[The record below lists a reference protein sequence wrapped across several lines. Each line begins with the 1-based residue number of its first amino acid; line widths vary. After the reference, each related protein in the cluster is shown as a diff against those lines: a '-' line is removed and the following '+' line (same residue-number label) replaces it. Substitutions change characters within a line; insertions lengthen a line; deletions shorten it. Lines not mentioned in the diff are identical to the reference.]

1 MGVLALI
8 VVSGVVYAQGDGTT
22 ELHRAVQR
30 DDLAAADR
38 LIRGGASVTTANRY
52 GVTSLQLAAIN
63 GNAAMIERLIAAG
76 ADPNTALPDGETVLM
91 TAARTGRADA
101 VKVLLDRG
109 ANVHAKERLKGQ
121 TALMWAAA
129 ENNAAAIRIL
139 AGAGANV
146 EERSKAGAFSPFLFA
161 VRAGHIDAAQ
171 ALLQVGANVNDAMP
185 DGTSALVVA
194 VINAHYELAAMLLDR
209 GADPNADKQG
219 WTALHQV
226 AWSRR
231 HNAGFNLPGPVRTG
245 SLDSLDLV
253 RTLVK
258 KGANVNARVTKEPR
272 DGNRNLLNRIGSTPF
287 LMAAKSD
294 DVPLMTVLLEQGADP
309 ALTTN
314 LGTTA
319 MMVAAG
325 VGIWAPGENPG
336 THEESLAAVTLAF
349 EVGGGK
355 VNDVDKNGET
365 ALHGAVYRGGAIP
378 VIQFLIDKGA
388 RLDVRNKKGLTPVE
402 VADGEEHT
410 PNVLKRYPEAAA
422 LMRAVMRERGM
433 PVPPSAQPGV
443 AAGTVPASSQEA
455 GRVPASARSASAG
468 PPQPGEGG
476 KAAPTPADTQAA
488 AASGKRTVRDGVYSE
503 SQAARGMEQYR
514 ASCAACHS
522 ADLMGDRDAP
532 ALVGGAF
539 TTRWGDQSVD
549 EILQTIKRSMPQ
561 EAPDSLGTSAYV
573 EIVSFILKSNGH
585 PAGSADLPVEFETL
599 KQILITR

>member
-1 MGVLALI
+1 VLSFALLAGGVALR
-8 VVSGVVYAQGDGTT
+8 GQGDGTT
-22 ELHRAVQR
+22 TLHLAVQR
-30 DDLAAADR
+30 DDLQAADK
-38 LIRGGASVTTANRY
+38 LIRSGADVKAANRY
-52 GVTSLQLAAIN
+52 GVTPLQLAATN
-63 GNAAMIERLIAAG
+63 GNAALVERLIAAG

-91 TAARTGRADA
+91 TAARTGRAEA
-101 VKVLLDRG
+101 VKALVARG
-109 ANVHAKERLKGQ
+109 ADVHAKERLKGQ

-129 ENNAAAIRIL
+129 EDNTAAIRALIE
-139 AGAGANV
+139 AGANV
-146 EERSKAGAFSPFLFA
+146 HERSKSGSFTACLFA
-161 VRAGHIDAAQ
+161 VRAGHLDATR
-171 ALLQVGANVNDAMP
+171 ALVDAGANANDTMP

-194 VINAHYELAAMLLDR
+194 VINARYELAAMLLDL
-209 GADPNADKQG
+209 GADPNAAAQG

-231 HNAGFNLPGPVRTG
+231 HNAGFNLPGPAPTG

-253 RTLVK
+253 RKLAQ
-258 KGANVNARVTKEPR
+258 KGADVNARLTKEPR

-294 DVPLMTVLLEQGADP
+294 DVPLMKVLLEVGADP

-336 THEESLAAVTLAF
+336 THDEALAAVKLAF

-355 VNDVDKNGET
+355 VNDIDKNGET
-365 ALHGAVYRGGAIP
+365 ALHGAVYRGGALP
-378 VIQFLIDKGA
+378 VIQFLADNGA

-422 LMRAVMRERGM
+422 LLRTLMRERGL
-433 PVPPSAQPGV
+433 PVPASAQPGV
-443 AAGTVPASSQEA
+443 AAGTVPAPAQEA
-455 GRVPASARSASAG
+455 GRL
-468 PPQPGEGG
+468 
-476 KAAPTPADTQAA
+476 KAAPTAD
-488 AASGKRTVRDGVYSE
+488 KRTVRDGVYSE
-503 SQAARGMEQYR
+503 AQAARGQQHYT
-514 ASCAACHS
+514 ASCAQCHS
-522 ADLMGDRDAP
+522 TDLMGDRDAP

-549 EILQTIKRSMPQ
+549 DMLQVIRRSMPQ
-561 EAPDSLGTSAYV
+561 EAPDSLGTAAYV
-573 EIVSFILKSNGH
+573 DIIGFLLKSNGH
-585 PAGSADLPVEFETL
+585 PPGAGDLPVESEKL
-599 KQILITR
+599 KQIVITK